1 MEIIPKGIIDRY
13 KKYHFRK
20 EIDYFGKNKTC
31 TYSDFKAFVQSK
43 HEMFN
48 ESQIGFMLLRQAN
61 FKSEGIMVDD
71 SVSRLLLDSACR
83 LKKLSDRPFANI
95 IHACGVLQEPIEE
108 SLLSKNNQETLKYF
122 PVD

>member
-1 MEIIPKGIIDRY
+1 M
-13 KKYHFRK
+13 
-20 EIDYFGKNKTC
+20 
-31 TYSDFKAFVQSK
+31 QSK

-48 ESQIGFMLLRQAN
+48 ESHIGFMLLRQAN

-95 IHACGVLQEPIEE
+95 IHACGVLQD
-108 SLLSKNNQETLKYF
+108 LSKNLCCQKIFQHAVLKTILIL
-122 PVD
+122 